1 MRRLLLDG
9 VLKKQARDPIKAP
22 VLAGTHTRTARSCSI
37 KQQPRSR
44 ETEGKH
50 TMTIRARKQ
59 AQRQTADSRVPRYLQ
74 VASVLRR
81 RIRDGDWPVG
91 AKIATLEELER
102 EFGVARVTV
111 RQAIDLLQGEGLVKS
126 FQGRGT
132 FVTGTVEND
141 RWIQLA
147 TDWDSLIAP
156 IRDNVPHLLPS
167 ATQPAPR
174 IEDGDGTPAPEY
186 VFIRSIQKRG
196 SKPFAFA
203 RVHVAKHIYA
213 RDPQLFTT
221 RAALAII
228 AEMKDLE
235 ISRAHQT
242 LQIGAADMETA
253 RHLGIA
259 INAPTAEARCIIA
272 DADGVVIYVGQI
284 TYPGDCVCLNI
295 ELIGSERA

>member
-1 MRRLLLDG
+1 M
-9 VLKKQARDPIKAP
+9 V
-22 VLAGTHTRTARSCSI
+22 
-37 KQQPRSR
+37 
-44 ETEGKH
+44 
-50 TMTIRARKQ
+50 IRARKQ
-59 AQRQTADSRVPRYLQ
+59 AGRPIADSRVPRYLQ

-81 RIRDGDWPVG
+81 RIRDGHWSVG
-91 AKIATLEELER
+91 EKIATLEEMEH

-111 RQAIDLLQGEGLVKS
+111 RQAIELLQSEGLVKS

-132 FVTGTVEND
+132 FVTGTVDND

-147 TDWDSLIAP
+147 TDWESLIAP
-156 IRDNVPHLLPS
+156 IRDNIPHLLPS

-196 SKPFAFA
+196 SAPFAFA
-203 RVHVAKHIYA
+203 RVHVAKHIYL

-221 RAALAII
+221 RAALAIV
-228 AEMKDLE
+228 AEMEDLE

-253 RHLGIA
+253 RNLGIA
-259 INAPTAEARCIIA
+259 INAPTAEARCVIVDSA
-272 DADGVVIYVGQI
+272 GMVIYVGEI
-284 TYPGDCVCLNI
+284 TYPGDCVRLNI
-295 ELIGSERA
+295 ELIGQNRS